1 MSSIQSGA
9 YEYATAV
16 DWLDLRQ
23 GLFVY
28 YKNFEDVLSMA
39 DRLGNDSYAIYAVHM
54 VDYMRLGLSYAS

>member
-1 MSSIQSGA
+1 MSLMSHWA
-9 YEYATAV
+9 FEYATEV

-39 DRLGNDSYAIYAVHM
+39 DRLGNDSYAILCRAY
-54 VDYMRLGLSYAS
+54 G